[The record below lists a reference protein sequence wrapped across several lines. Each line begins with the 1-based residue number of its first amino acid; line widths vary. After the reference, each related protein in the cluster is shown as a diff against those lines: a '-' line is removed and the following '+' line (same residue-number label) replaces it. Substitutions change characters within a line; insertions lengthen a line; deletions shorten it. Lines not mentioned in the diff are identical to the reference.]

1 MSADKTIIREKRKNP
16 RVKQEVPVE
25 LSLQEDVTTLNGMTC
40 DLSCVG
46 AKILLDHPLTPQTQY
61 SISLDLPSGKQ
72 HLKGLVVRSE
82 KVKGMYEISLYFNDI
97 TMSSRRRINDF
108 VKEKW
113 I

>member
-1 MSADKTIIREKRKNP
+1 MSPDTIIREKRKNP

-25 LSLQEDVTTLNGMTC
+25 LVFQDEVTSLEGKTK

-46 AKILLDHPLTPQTQY
+46 AKLILDHSLTPQTQY
-61 SISLDLPSGKQ
+61 AVTLELPGGRQ
-72 HLKGLVVRSE
+72 HLKGIVVRSE
-82 KVKGMYEISLYFNDI
+82 KIDENFEVSLYFNDI
-97 TMSSRRRINDF
+97 TMETRRKINDF